1 MGPVQSEN
9 DASSAGDGGDIE
21 ANDTASNG
29 SDKNLLVSRGIPVEA
44 DSDSERSLDCSRC
57 CSRFGICGW
66 AGVIIF
72 VALTLGLLI
81 ASFQKLESTQYGL
94 QYHPRRKE
102 LDEAAKTGG
111 LHVGSPG
118 FKFVQFPSTY
128 IVSTFGA
135 STTMLHPL
143 PSPICSTS
151 IPLDCE
157 LERRS
162 LRLPR
167 WATSCLRCHFSVPD
181 ARNMGSS
188 CNVAVS

>member
-1 MGPVQSEN
+1 MTQSEN

-29 SDKNLLVSRGIPVEA
+29 SDKNLLVSRGIRVEA

-57 CSRFGICGW
+57 CSSFVICGW
-66 AGVIIF
+66 ASGVIIF

-128 IVSTFGA
+128 IVSTFGV
-135 STTMLHPL
+135 STSSTLRA
-143 PSPICSTS
+143 PSPALTH
-151 IPLDCE
+151 
-157 LERRS
+157 S
-162 LRLPR
+162 LNLYPSRL
-167 WATSCLRCHFSVPD
+167 
-181 ARNMGSS
+181 
-188 CNVAVS
+188 